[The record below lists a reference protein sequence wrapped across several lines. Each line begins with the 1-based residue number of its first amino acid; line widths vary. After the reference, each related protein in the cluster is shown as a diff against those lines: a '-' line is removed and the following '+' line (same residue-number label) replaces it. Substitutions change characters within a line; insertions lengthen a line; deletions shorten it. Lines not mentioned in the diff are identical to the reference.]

1 MKFGLLQKP
10 NVNNASD
17 TGCSWTLSGSRHV
30 MAYRRKHTKQIKI
43 QSHTPTCLT
52 ASLLY
57 FDHRAVSFIC
67 MSPHPLWL
75 TELNASTDRI
85 ITGTRWQNSVS
96 WLKKWIMYFMLGF
109 FIERY
114 LMQKCRLFAF
124 FVCLFLLPKTKITT
138 THLVSLINNF
148 YNANFI
154 KTNLKI
160 TVKTCLE
167 TLVKITQLWFLFLLV
182 DIAEIIHD
190 MKITLCTQLN
200 GRKRVREKPDGWAS
214 ETEKHFWSPS
224 SLWCHNRCF
233 AFWQLVKTAA
243 WCAWCSL
250 VRSTTFPRALN
261 DEKCSFP
268 LFLWLLCWS
277 STFIPLWL
285 LRWI

>member
-1 MKFGLLQKP
+1 MF
-10 NVNNASD
+10 
-17 TGCSWTLSGSRHV
+17 
-30 MAYRRKHTKQIKI
+30 
-43 QSHTPTCLT
+43 
-52 ASLLY
+52 
-57 FDHRAVSFIC
+57 
-67 MSPHPLWL
+67 PHPLWL

-114 LMQKCRLFAF
+114 LMQKRRLFAF
-124 FVCLFLLPKTKITT
+124 FVCLFLLPKTIITT

-167 TLVKITQLWFLFLLV
+167 TLVKITPLWFLFLPV

-190 MKITLCTQLN
+190 VKITQ
-200 GRKRVREKPDGWAS
+200 RKARWLSFLGLKNILR
-214 ETEKHFWSPS
+214 FWSPS
-224 SLWCHNRCF
+224 SSWCHNRCF

-261 DEKCSFP
+261 DKKCSFP
-268 LFLWLLCWS
+268 FFCDSCFDLAFLFLCDCCDGSNLS
-277 STFIPLWL
+277 KFEV
-285 LRWI
+285 